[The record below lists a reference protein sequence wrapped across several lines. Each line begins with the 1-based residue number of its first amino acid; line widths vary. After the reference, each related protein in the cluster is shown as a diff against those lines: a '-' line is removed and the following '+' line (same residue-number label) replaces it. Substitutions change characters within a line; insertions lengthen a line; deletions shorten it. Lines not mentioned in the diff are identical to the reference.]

1 MIIEDGFVK
10 MKPVVAVILGIL
22 TIVSLFV
29 TPLYM
34 HWTGRIEEITNRV
47 ENLEKTDIAQGICV
61 DNIQTKMAVY
71 DKSLEEIRFIRED
84 LIKVKIALGIKD

>member
-1 MIIEDGFVK
+1 